1 MNARHD
7 AFAEQV
13 RYLDSL
19 GPRLTGSAAHGALV
33 EKVAEQLTGLGLTVH
48 RDPHRFTR
56 WNAPRD
62 STHLNLTVGNRAI
75 RISSAYPCSGTTGPD
90 GITGPL
96 HLVTGGL
103 RKTGPPRKALSRS
116 PRFNTTRSPTTCASM
131 SGKDPQPDPNSTTQ
145 CCQPR

>member
-7 AFAEQV
+7 AFAERV
-13 RYLDSL
+13 RYLDGL
-19 GPRLTGSAAHGALV
+19 GPRLTGSGAHRALV
-33 EKVAEQLTGLGLTVH
+33 ENVAEQLTGLGLTVH

-62 STHLNLTVGNRAI
+62 STHLNLTVGDRPI
-75 RISSAYPCSGTTGPD
+75 RISSAYPYSGTTGPE
-90 GITGPL
+90 GITAPV

-103 RKTGPPRKALSRS
+103 RKNWAAAEGAIAVTEVQHHP
-116 PRFNTTRSPTTCASM
+116 SPTTCGSM
-131 SGKDPQPDPNSTTQ
+131 SGKGPQRDPNSTTR

>member
-19 GPRLTGSAAHGALV
+19 GPRVTGSSAHGALV
-33 EKVAEQLTGLGLTVH
+33 ENVAEQLTGLGLTVH

-90 GITGPL
+90 GITAPV

-103 RKTGPPRKALSRS
+103 RKNWAAAGGRYRGHRGSAPPVSLQ
-116 PRFNTTRSPTTCASM
+116 PV
-131 SGKDPQPDPNSTTQ
+131 DP
-145 CCQPR
+145 